1 MKPKKTSKAAE
12 RSTAPVSE
20 KTEEITVGDEK
31 IKNICSDDSKPSV
44 QSEKA
49 KPADGK
55 KTVQAEPV
63 SAERNAGENSDCSL
77 NGGQNGLRNPNGESD
92 EMSGK
97 TGLAAEGAPCEEQS
111 ARAVGEEKVFS
122 ESVFGALYALADR
135 FPENDVARDVT
146 SKAFRLFAAGK
157 SGDITSVYKEYLAFR
172 KAAAAEQIRKEVQ
185 SPSAPETSEDEQKCD
200 VTKTASRSFSGF
212 PGGTPPADYGAAL
225 TARQMLIARQSG
237 MSYREYAELL
247 HSVPHGKRGIFGN

>member
-12 RSTAPVSE
+12 RPTAPVSE

-31 IKNICSDDSKPSV
+31 AGNICSDNNKPSV

-49 KPADGK
+49 KSADGK
-55 KTVQAEPV
+55 KTVQTEPV
-63 SAERNAGENSDCSL
+63 LAESGAGEEHGC
-77 NGGQNGLRNPNGESD
+77 GQNGLQNPNGEKSD

-157 SGDITSVYKEYLAFR
+157 SGDITSVYEEYLAFR
-172 KAAAAEQIRKEVQ
+172 KAAAVEQIQKEVQ
-185 SPSAPETSEDEQKCD
+185 SPSAPETSEDEQNCD

-212 PGGTPPADYGAAL
+212 PGGTPPVDYGAAL

>member
-12 RSTAPVSE
+12 RPTAPVSE

-31 IKNICSDDSKPSV
+31 TGNICSDNNKPSV

-49 KPADGK
+49 KSADGK
-55 KTVQAEPV
+55 KTVQTEPV
-63 SAERNAGENSDCSL
+63 LAESGAGEEHGC
-77 NGGQNGLRNPNGESD
+77 GQNGLQNPNGEKSD

-157 SGDITSVYKEYLAFR
+157 SGDITSVYEEYLAFR

>member
-12 RSTAPVSE
+12 RPTAPVSE

-31 IKNICSDDSKPSV
+31 AGNICSDNNKPSV

-49 KPADGK
+49 KSADGK
-55 KTVQAEPV
+55 KTVQTEPV
-63 SAERNAGENSDCSL
+63 LAESGAGEEHGC
-77 NGGQNGLRNPNGESD
+77 GQNGLQNPTGEKSD

-157 SGDITSVYKEYLAFR
+157 SGDITSVYEEYLAFR

-212 PGGTPPADYGAAL
+212 PGGTPPVDYGAAL

>member
-12 RSTAPVSE
+12 RPTAPVSE

-31 IKNICSDDSKPSV
+31 AGNICSDNNKPSV

-49 KPADGK
+49 KSADGK
-55 KTVQAEPV
+55 KTVQTEPV
-63 SAERNAGENSDCSL
+63 LAESGAGEEHGC
-77 NGGQNGLRNPNGESD
+77 GQNGLQNPNGEKSD

-157 SGDITSVYKEYLAFR
+157 SGDITSVYEEYLAFR

-212 PGGTPPADYGAAL
+212 PGGTPPVDYGAAL

>member
-1 MKPKKTSKAAE
+1 MKSKKTSKAAE
-12 RSTAPVSE
+12 RPTAPVSE

-31 IKNICSDDSKPSV
+31 TGNICSDNNKPSV

-49 KPADGK
+49 KSADGK
-55 KTVQAEPV
+55 KTVQTEPV
-63 SAERNAGENSDCSL
+63 LAESGAGEEHGC
-77 NGGQNGLRNPNGESD
+77 GQNGLQNPNGEKSD

-157 SGDITSVYKEYLAFR
+157 SGDITSVYEEYLAFR

-212 PGGTPPADYGAAL
+212 PGGTPPVDYGAAR

>member
-12 RSTAPVSE
+12 RPTAPVSE

-31 IKNICSDDSKPSV
+31 TGNICSDNNKPSV

-49 KPADGK
+49 KSADGK
-55 KTVQAEPV
+55 KTVQTEPV
-63 SAERNAGENSDCSL
+63 LAESGAGEEHGC
-77 NGGQNGLRNPNGESD
+77 GQNGLQNPNGEKSD

-157 SGDITSVYKEYLAFR
+157 SGDITSVYEEYLAFR

-185 SPSAPETSEDEQKCD
+185 SPSAPKTSEDEQKCD

-212 PGGTPPADYGAAL
+212 PGGTPPVDYGAAL

>member
-12 RSTAPVSE
+12 RPTAPVSE

-31 IKNICSDDSKPSV
+31 AGHICSDNNKPSV

-49 KPADGK
+49 KSADGK
-55 KTVQAEPV
+55 KTVQTEPV
-63 SAERNAGENSDCSL
+63 LAESGAGEEHGC
-77 NGGQNGLRNPNGESD
+77 GQNGLQNPNGEKSD

-157 SGDITSVYKEYLAFR
+157 SGDITSVYEEYLAFR

-212 PGGTPPADYGAAL
+212 PGGTPPVDYGAAL

>member
-1 MKPKKTSKAAE
+1 MKSKKTSKAAE
-12 RSTAPVSE
+12 RPTAPVSE
-20 KTEEITVGDEK
+20 KTEEITVGNEK
-31 IKNICSDDSKPSV
+31 TRNICSGNNKPSV

-55 KTVQAEPV
+55 KTVQTEPV
-63 SAERNAGENSDCSL
+63 LAESGAGEEHGC
-77 NGGQNGLRNPNGESD
+77 GQNGLQNPNGESD

-97 TGLAAEGAPCEEQS
+97 TGLAAEGAPCAEQS

-157 SGDITSVYKEYLAFR
+157 SGDITSVYEEYLAFR

-212 PGGTPPADYGAAL
+212 PGGTPPVDYGAAL

>member
-12 RSTAPVSE
+12 RPTAPVSE

-31 IKNICSDDSKPSV
+31 TGNICSGNNKQSV

-49 KPADGK
+49 KSADGK
-55 KTVQAEPV
+55 KMVQTEPV
-63 SAERNAGENSDCSL
+63 LAESGAGEEHGC
-77 NGGQNGLRNPNGESD
+77 GQNGLQNPNGEKSD

-157 SGDITSVYKEYLAFR
+157 SGDITSVYEEYLAFR

-212 PGGTPPADYGAAL
+212 PGGTPPVDYGAAL

-237 MSYREYAELL
+237 MSYREYAGLL

>member
-12 RSTAPVSE
+12 RPTAPVSE

-31 IKNICSDDSKPSV
+31 AGNICSDNNKPSV

-49 KPADGK
+49 KSADGK
-55 KTVQAEPV
+55 KTVQTEPV
-63 SAERNAGENSDCSL
+63 LAESGAGEEHGC
-77 NGGQNGLRNPNGESD
+77 GQNGLQNPNGEKSD

-157 SGDITSVYKEYLAFR
+157 SGDITSVYEEYLAFR

-185 SPSAPETSEDEQKCD
+185 SPSAPKTSEDEQKCD

-212 PGGTPPADYGAAL
+212 PGGTPPVDYGAAL

>member
-12 RSTAPVSE
+12 RPTAPVSKKAE
-20 KTEEITVGDEK
+20 KTVGDEK
-31 IKNICSDDSKPSV
+31 AENKCSLQIRPSAL
-44 QSEKA
+44 SEKA

-55 KTVQAEPV
+55 KAVQTEPV
-63 SAERNAGENSDCSL
+63 LAESSAGENPDCS
-77 NGGQNGLRNPNGESD
+77 QNGLQNSNGESD
-92 EMSGK
+92 EMSGQ

-111 ARAVGEEKVFS
+111 ARAVGEEKAFS
-122 ESVFGALYALADR
+122 ESVFGALYALADK

-157 SGDITSVYKEYLAFR
+157 SGDITSVYEEYLAFR
-172 KAAAAEQIRKEVQ
+172 KADAAEQIKKEAQ
-185 SPSAPETSEDEQKCD
+185 SPSAPEKPEYEPKSD
-200 VTKTASRSFSGF
+200 VSQSASRSFSGF
-212 PGGTPPADYGAAL
+212 PGGTPPVDYGAAL

>member
-12 RSTAPVSE
+12 RPTAPVSE

-31 IKNICSDDSKPSV
+31 TGNICSDNNKPSV

-49 KPADGK
+49 KSADGK
-55 KTVQAEPV
+55 KTVQTEPV
-63 SAERNAGENSDCSL
+63 LAESGAGEEHGC
-77 NGGQNGLRNPNGESD
+77 GQNGLQNPNGEKSD

-157 SGDITSVYKEYLAFR
+157 SGDITSVYEEYLAFR
-172 KAAAAEQIRKEVQ
+172 KAAAAEQIRKEIQ

-212 PGGTPPADYGAAL
+212 PGGTPPVDYGAAL

>member
-12 RSTAPVSE
+12 RPTAPVSE

-31 IKNICSDDSKPSV
+31 TGNICSDNNKPSV

-49 KPADGK
+49 KSADGK
-55 KTVQAEPV
+55 KTVQTEPV
-63 SAERNAGENSDCSL
+63 LAESGAGEEHGC
-77 NGGQNGLRNPNGESD
+77 GQNGLQNPNGEKSD

-135 FPENDVARDVT
+135 CPENDVARDVT

-157 SGDITSVYKEYLAFR
+157 SGDITSVYEEYLAFR

-185 SPSAPETSEDEQKCD
+185 SPSAPKTSEDEQKCD

-212 PGGTPPADYGAAL
+212 PGGTPPVDYGAAL

>member
-12 RSTAPVSE
+12 RPTAPVSE

-31 IKNICSDDSKPSV
+31 IKNVCSDDNKPSV

-49 KPADGK
+49 KLSDGK
-55 KTVQAEPV
+55 KTVQTEPV
-63 SAERNAGENSDCSL
+63 LAESGAGEEHGC
-77 NGGQNGLRNPNGESD
+77 GQNGLQNLNGESD

-157 SGDITSVYKEYLAFR
+157 SGDITSVYEEYLAFR

-212 PGGTPPADYGAAL
+212 PGGTPPVDYGAAL

>member
-1 MKPKKTSKAAE
+1 
-12 RSTAPVSE
+12 
-20 KTEEITVGDEK
+20 
-31 IKNICSDDSKPSV
+31 
-44 QSEKA
+44 
-49 KPADGK
+49 
-55 KTVQAEPV
+55 
-63 SAERNAGENSDCSL
+63 
-77 NGGQNGLRNPNGESD
+77 
-92 EMSGK
+92 MSGQ
-97 TGLAAEGAPCEEQS
+97 TGLTAEGAPCEEQS

-157 SGDITSVYKEYLAFR
+157 SGDITSVYEEYLAFR

-212 PGGTPPADYGAAL
+212 PGGTPPVDYGAAL

>member
-1 MKPKKTSKAAE
+1 MKSKKTSKAAE
-12 RSTAPVSE
+12 RPTAPVSE

-31 IKNICSDDSKPSV
+31 AGNICSDNNKPSV

-49 KPADGK
+49 KSADGK
-55 KTVQAEPV
+55 KTVQTEPV
-63 SAERNAGENSDCSL
+63 LAESGAGEEHGC
-77 NGGQNGLRNPNGESD
+77 GQNGLQNPNGEKSD

-157 SGDITSVYKEYLAFR
+157 SGDITSVYEEYLAFR

-212 PGGTPPADYGAAL
+212 PGGTPPVDYGAAL